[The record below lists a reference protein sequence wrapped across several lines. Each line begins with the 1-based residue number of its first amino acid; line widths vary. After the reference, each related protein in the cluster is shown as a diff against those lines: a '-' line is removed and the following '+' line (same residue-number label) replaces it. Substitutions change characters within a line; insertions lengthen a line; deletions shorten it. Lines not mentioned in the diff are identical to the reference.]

1 MKNPFKAL
9 NYIENYKHDVYNK
22 NANTKPKSENY

>member
-9 NYIENYKHDVYNK
+9 NYIENYKHDEYK
-22 NANTKPKSENY
+22 NANTKPQSENY